1 MNILNKEDRYNKII
15 DEINIIIDD
24 AIKEIQEV
32 IISYDNNQYIEE
44 AIEEYKQKYQK
55 VEASKENKKFIN
67 TVEFAEFIFNK
78 EKSNQIKIIDSIQG
92 KIDSIKKNIIDKI
105 EYFSDIENEIKVQ
118 EIEKPKIF
126 NKIFNKNI
134 SKQYNQQVQNIN
146 NLNIKRD
153 KLLANLKNLISGDF
167 RKIVKSFLTQREHL
181 ENINFDVEKIIN
193 NNKTLKNLDLFS
205 KLYIDDVK
213 KADFLNLFS
222 LNNFKNFENETI
234 SGLNKLIT
242 ELNEI
247 KSKNIISKSEKFDN
261 IKKESDNILDKALLG
276 IVKPIYFYI
285 ENIKKSFNEITDIE
299 KITIAVFIA
308 SLSTITVDASNLFF
322 KDKPTVN
329 SIIQTT
335 MQVNNLNSLVRDG
348 GSSLKDMYLKTN
360 FVQSK
365 EQIKHFVEYLEK
377 DNQQLMINEIDK
389 NLKLISSE
397 NVTLL
402 DEKTIENKN
411 VQNVLDLDKLMH
423 EALLEDDNK
432 SIKKTKQRNSEE
444 ERI

>member
-15 DEINIIIDD
+15 NEINIIIDD

-32 IISYDNNQYIEE
+32 IISYDNTQYIEE

-55 VEASKENKKFIN
+55 IEASKENKRFIN

-78 EKSNQIKIIDSIQG
+78 EKSNQIKIIDSIQE
-92 KIDSIKKNIIDKI
+92 KIDSIEKNIIDKI
-105 EYFSDIENEIKVQ
+105 KSFGLIHSQSKNF
-118 EIEKPKIF
+118 IEKPKFLDKVF
-126 NKIFNKNI
+126 NRNI
-134 SKQYNQQVQNIN
+134 SKEYNSQLQDIN
-146 NLNIKRD
+146 NLKFKIEKLENIE
-153 KLLANLKNLISGDF
+153 KNIRYGNF
-167 RKIVKSFLTQREHL
+167 GQVFKSFLVQREKL
-181 ENINFDVEKIIN
+181 NNLKFNSEKIIN
-193 NNKTLKNLDLFS
+193 NNNGIKNNDSFL
-205 KLYIDDVK
+205 KLYSDEIKLPDL
-213 KADFLNLFS
+213 LNLFPLNKFKEIEKETILC
-222 LNNFKNFENETI
+222 LNNLVTN
-234 SGLNKLIT
+234 
-242 ELNEI
+242 LNEI

-276 IVKPIYFYI
+276 IVKPIYFSI

-322 KDKPTVN
+322 KDKPAVN
-329 SIIQTT
+329 SIVQTT
-335 MQVNNLNSLVRDG
+335 TQVNNLNTLVIEG

-360 FVQSK
+360 FVQSR

-411 VQNVLDLDKLMH
+411 VHNVLDLDKLMH

-432 SIKKTKQRNSEE
+432 PIKKTKQRNSEE

>member
-1 MNILNKEDRYNKII
+1 MDILNKEDRYNKII

-32 IISYDNNQYIEE
+32 IISYDNTQYIEE

-55 VEASKENKKFIN
+55 IEAGKENKKFFN

-78 EKSNQIKIIDSIQG
+78 KKSNQIKIIDSIQG

-118 EIEKPKIF
+118 EIEKPKFF

-167 RKIVKSFLTQREHL
+167 RKIVKNFLTQREHL
-181 ENINFDVEKIIN
+181 ESINFDAKKIIN

-213 KADFLNLFS
+213 KSDFLNLFS
-222 LNNFKNFENETI
+222 LNNFKNFESETI

-276 IVKPIYFYI
+276 IVKPIYFSI

-308 SLSTITVDASNLFF
+308 SLSTITVEASNLFF

-335 MQVNNLNSLVRDG
+335 MQVNNLNSLVTDG

-377 DNQQLMINEIDK
+377 DNQQLMIDEIDK

-402 DEKTIENKN
+402 DEKTIENEN